1 MLNTSLLLRSLTM
14 TTVPHPVPSR
24 IAQNIAAL
32 FGHEDDTLLAWLRF
46 CAQAAEA
53 LRQQHDPERLR
64 KALALAQDGQV
75 VLEDDGVATVTSG
88 ANHYTV
94 QADGT
99 CDCPDYTKRGAPC
112 KHMLAVLIHVKAQAL
127 LAPSASDA
135 AQLPAAATPP
145 SSAPAPHTRPARPR
159 SSAAWD
165 VHEAP
170 VSSCFKIRVGALEW
184 THTMRARDDA
194 ELQTRLQAFLPTF
207 RDITAALEVL
217 HAEREAAKAAP
228 AAPVLPPASAPTD
241 LQALLQQAV
250 QQALATHTNGQANGT
265 PPPAPPSQGTAAA
278 NGGAAP
284 DDQQTGF
291 CSIHQ
296 VPMEQKRN
304 ERGTWYSHWLRGE
317 QQHCKGR
324 RNGRR

>member
-1 MLNTSLLLRSLTM
+1 MSS
-14 TTVPHPVPSR
+14 VPHPVPTR
-24 IAQNIAAL
+24 IAHNIAAL
-32 FGHEDDTLLAWLRF
+32 FGHEDDTLVAWQRF

-53 LRQQHDPERLR
+53 LHAPHAGERLA

-99 CDCPDYTKRGAPC
+99 CDCPDYATRGAPC
-112 KHMLAVLIHVKAQAL
+112 KHVLAVLIHVKAQAL
-127 LAPSASDA
+127 LAPSASAA

-145 SSAPAPHTRPARPR
+145 PLAPASPTRQATPR

-194 ELQTRLQAFLPTF
+194 ELQTRLQTFLPTF
-207 RDITAALEVL
+207 RAITAALEAL

-228 AAPVLPPASAPTD
+228 AASAA
-241 LQALLQQAV
+241 LQAAPNS
-250 QQALATHTNGQANGT
+250 LAPANGQANGT
-265 PPPAPPSQGTAAA
+265 PPSAAPSTGPAPS
-278 NGGAAP
+278 GAAP

-296 VPMEQKRN
+296 VPMAQKQN
-304 ERGTWYSHWLRGE
+304 ARGTFYGHWLADE
-317 QQHCKGR
+317 QRHCNGR